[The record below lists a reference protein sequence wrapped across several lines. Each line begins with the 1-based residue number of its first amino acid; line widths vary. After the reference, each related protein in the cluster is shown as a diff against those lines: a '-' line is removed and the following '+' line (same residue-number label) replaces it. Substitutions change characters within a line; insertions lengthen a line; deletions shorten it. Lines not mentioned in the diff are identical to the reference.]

1 MAISLTCRCKTNLEV
16 EDHLAGTLVRCPRC
30 GESLM
35 VPRPAAAAAATESG
49 SVAEDDDDDAYQL
62 APLEPLPPKK
72 PACPSCGTDLPSGA
86 VLCVQCGYHLQLKKH
101 MG

>member
-1 MAISLTCRCKTNLEV
+1 MAISVTCRCKTTLEV
-16 EDHLAGTLVRCPRC
+16 EDRLAGTLVRCPRC

-35 VPRPAAAAAATESG
+35 VPRPTASASATEAG
-49 SVAEDDDDDAYQL
+49 ADDDDDYSL

-72 PACPSCGTDLPSGA
+72 PACPSCNADLPSGA

>member
-1 MAISLTCRCKTNLEV
+1 MAISLTCRCKSILDV
-16 EDHLAGTLVRCPRC
+16 EAHLAGTVVRCPRC

-35 VPRPAAAAAATESG
+35 VPRPKGASTAAGDE
-49 SVAEDDDDDAYQL
+49 EDSYEL
-62 APLEPLPPKK
+62 APEEPLPPKS
-72 PACPSCGTDLPSGA
+72 PTCPSCGADLPSGA